1 MYKQANEIV
10 SVIETYLRES
20 ANLPEESKPA
30 PEEIE
35 LHITKLLIDNN
46 LVDKTFSIEVFPLD
60 NSYILR
66 PRNLYTSTIIG
77 GMPMFCK
84 VCGKLK
90 EPVRYKGIADNKI
103 GYMPCTHEQTE
114 SSN

>member
-1 MYKQANEIV
+1 MDKQANEIV

-20 ANLPEESKPA
+20 ANLPAEEKPL

-35 LHITKLLIDNN
+35 NHIMKLLLDTN
-46 LVDKTFSIEVFPLD
+46 LVDKTFLIEVIPIN

-66 PRNLYTSTIIG
+66 PRNQYTSTIIG
-77 GMPMFCK
+77 GLPMFCK

-90 EPVRYKGIADNKI
+90 EPVHYKGMAENKV
-103 GYMPCTHEQTE
+103 GYLPCKHEQTE